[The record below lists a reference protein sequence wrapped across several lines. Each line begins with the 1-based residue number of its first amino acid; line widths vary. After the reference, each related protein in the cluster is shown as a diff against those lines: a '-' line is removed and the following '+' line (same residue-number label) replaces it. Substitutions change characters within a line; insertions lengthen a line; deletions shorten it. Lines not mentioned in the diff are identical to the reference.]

1 MNTVVLFGAEVAVQR
16 RFEMYRIRN
25 DVPRAVVDEFTEILR
40 HCSEY
45 IPQLM
50 DSVAAEIRTERGVN
64 FVWEHAYPSAEAY
77 EEYMCH
83 PYHICVLDRYLLPDA
98 PGLITGR
105 DDSQLGLLG
114 YEIDEPAYRRTEGI
128 RRLVVFNVDPGA
140 PPDRVDDLLCQMRDA
155 SQSAPE
161 LLLSI
166 AEPNTM
172 GAEWFPGAWS
182 HIWEQAFETER
193 SMRSYLEGDSPL
205 AQAERSGFR
214 AGSQDGVASVIERS
228 VDLHYR
234 LTGAGA
240 ANAHG

>member
-1 MNTVVLFGAEVAVQR
+1 MQR
-16 RFEMYRIRN
+16 RFEMYTIRD

-40 HCSEY
+40 NCGEY

-50 DSVAAEIRTERGVN
+50 DSATAEIPAERGVN

-77 EEYMCH
+77 EEYMRH

-98 PGLITGR
+98 PGLITER

-114 YEIDEPAYRRTEGI
+114 YEIGEPVYRRTEGV
-128 RRLVVFNVDPGA
+128 RRLVVFNVDAGA
-140 PPDRVDDLLCQMRDA
+140 PAERVNDLLVEMRDA
-155 SQSAPE
+155 SRHAPE

-182 HIWEQAFETER
+182 HIWEQVFESER
-193 SMRSYLEGDSPL
+193 SMRSYLDGDSPL
-205 AQAERSGFR
+205 ARAERTGF
-214 AGSQDGVASVIERS
+214 QEGVASVIERS
-228 VDLHYR
+228 VELHYC

-240 ANAHG
+240 ARSKG